1 MEIGTFLYPEI
12 YVTHGEVWENLDLL
26 LLNINKYK
34 MYQK

>member
-26 LLNINKYK
+26 LNINKYK